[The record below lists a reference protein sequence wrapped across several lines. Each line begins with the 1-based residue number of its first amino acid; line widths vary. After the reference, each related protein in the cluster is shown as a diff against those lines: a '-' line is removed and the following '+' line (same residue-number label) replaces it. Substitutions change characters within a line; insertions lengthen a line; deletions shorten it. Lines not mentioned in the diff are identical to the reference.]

1 MADRAPALAGG
12 GPRFAALARAGAV
25 PAALE
30 AGGLAAILAAAGWA
44 FAALLHTATNYD
56 EGNYLAA
63 LTDLRH
69 GYVLGRDVYPDQ
81 PPGWY
86 LLLRLDAFL
95 FGNSVTGVRTGLLVL
110 SLLGVAAAWAC
121 ARRLG
126 PLPALGAAAVVAVAP
141 PYPSQAAQVGADTP
155 AAVLA
160 LCALA
165 LAAWAFRE
173 RTSRPLAL
181 AAGAVLACA
190 VSVKLSALT
199 AVLPFAAL
207 AVLARGRFRNLAW
220 PLLGAAVVFAAQ
232 LIAFSSELG
241 PVLHGVVGQHASAL
255 GSSRFSRSANVH
267 RLVHFLDWHT
277 PFAWLV
283 VGGVAA
289 SLAFAFTRRERLL
302 GALWLFVPAA
312 AAFILAMKPLLDHH
326 LVILAVALA
335 VPVGAALGL
344 AAASLRRDAAAV
356 LALGVAVFVAA
367 GVYQQHRQLHRDAH
381 AEPDWILW
389 AADRLRAVTAP
400 HEVVATDIPIVA
412 YYAHRDL
419 VPDLVDTSFTRV
431 DVGDLRPARVF
442 RELDRYHVRAAA
454 LGRALYAV
462 PAVRAGFAARF
473 RQRIPHEFIVLYLG
487 RRAP

>member
-1 MADRAPALAGG
+1 VSVWPA
-12 GPRFAALARAGAV
+12 
-25 PAALE
+25 
-30 AGGLAAILAAAGWA
+30 IAAA
-44 FAALLHTATNYD
+44 
-56 EGNYLAA
+56 
-63 LTDLRH
+63 
-69 GYVLGRDVYPDQ
+69 
-81 PPGWY
+81 
-86 LLLRLDAFL
+86 
-95 FGNSVTGVRTGLLVL
+95 
-110 SLLGVAAAWAC
+110 
-121 ARRLG
+121 
-126 PLPALGAAAVVAVAP
+126 
-141 PYPSQAAQVGADTP
+141 
-155 AAVLA
+155 
-160 LCALA
+160 
-165 LAAWAFRE
+165 
-173 RTSRPLAL
+173 
-181 AAGAVLACA
+181 
-190 VSVKLSALT
+190 
-199 AVLPFAAL
+199 AAL

-344 AAASLRRDAAAV
+344 AAASVRRDAAAV
-356 LALGVAVFVAA
+356 LALGVVAFVAA

-389 AADRLRAVTAP
+389 AAARLRAVTAP